1 MQLTSRGGSTAALIM
16 AMLLWSS
23 AFIVL
28 KNLLA
33 VWGPAQVIFGRMLVA
48 SFCFLL
54 LWPWWRRIDY
64 RAGDWRWLALLGITE
79 PCLYFMFEANA
90 LRYTSA
96 GQAGMITATLP
107 LLVSLTAFL
116 ALGERISGRQFT
128 GFLLAI
134 CGVVLLTLAGD
145 NSNAAPNVWLGNM
158 LEFCAMICASGYAI
172 ALKRLSS
179 HYSALFLTALQA
191 FVGVLFFGPQAWL
204 EPLPAVYGMTQWLSL
219 LYLGACVTLG
229 AYLLYNWAMTRIP
242 VTQATA
248 YTNLIPVFT
257 LILAMLLLDERMN
270 GWQLLGSAIVLFG
283 VVLSQLPAARSLQT
297 ATAES

>member
-33 VWGPAQVIFGRMLVA
+33 VWGPAHVIFGRMAVA
-48 SFCFLL
+48 SVCFLL
-54 LWPWWRRIDY
+54 LWPYWRRIDY
-64 RAGDWRWLALLGITE
+64 RAGDWRWFALLGIAE

-96 GQAGMITATLP
+96 GQAGMVTATLP

-116 ALGERISGRQFT
+116 FLGERVTGRQFA

-134 CGVVLLTLAGD
+134 GGVVLLTFAGD
-145 NSNAAPNVWLGNM
+145 NTAAAPNAWLGNG
-158 LEFCAMICASGYAI
+158 LEFCAMICASAYSI

-191 FVGVLFFGPQAWL
+191 FTGVLFFGPQAWF
-204 EPLPAVYGMTQWLSL
+204 EPRPEVFGLTQWLSL

-229 AYLLYNWAMTRIP
+229 AYLLYNWAITKIP

-248 YTNLIPVFT
+248 FTNLIPVFT
-257 LILAMLLLDERMN
+257 LILAMLLLDEHMN
-270 GWQLLGSAIVLFG
+270 GWQLTGSAVVLLG
-283 VVLSQLPAARSLQT
+283 VVLSQLPASQRLQP
-297 ATAES
+297 ALANS